1 MRDANIAMRNF
12 RNAGNGGISEVRTM
26 RQPQV
31 LREYH
36 IMPDAGIVH
45 RCLLMTYAVSVRAY
59 VLQRAAKL
67 AKT

>member
-1 MRDANIAMRNF
+1 
-12 RNAGNGGISEVRTM
+12 M